1 MQRLFAC
8 PLCGVLEKCLALL
21 RMLPPFDE
29 WNARLWSKRASQ
41 DQSAQLLRFLHC
53 GIAIFARQQSHACLI
68 FTAKAKDNFSNSGN
82 YEKTNTVVFSWD
94 RRRWEHL
101 PNKRTRGRRWI
112 QPAHVGSS
120 KEHNAHREILSPTS
134 GHVAGSELSASS
146 ACLRHLGRIT
156 RQAESTSRVLI
167 GSGHQPMKA
176 RPKLELNSS
185 KRRGHCEEGRAD
197 LTWMQGL
204 VLIHALWSTAWFPLL
219 SSLRAQRWVRRLH
232 SAR

>member
-1 MQRLFAC
+1 MR
-8 PLCGVLEKCLALL
+8 VH
-21 RMLPPFDE
+21 
-29 WNARLWSKRASQ
+29 
-41 DQSAQLLRFLHC
+41 DQSEQAKINQLNSCESSPAESQFSRDNSHMR
-53 GIAIFARQQSHACLI
+53 AWSSQQMQKITFPILG
-68 FTAKAKDNFSNSGN
+68 TTRKP
-82 YEKTNTVVFSWD
+82 TVVFSWD
-94 RRRWEHL
+94 WRRSASSEHL

-120 KEHNAHREILSPTS
+120 KGHNAHREILSPTS
-134 GHVAGSELSASS
+134 GHVAVSELSVSS

-167 GSGHQPMKA
+167 GSGHHPMKA

-185 KRRGHCEEGRAD
+185 KRRGHCGEGRAD
-197 LTWMQGL
+197 LTWMQEL

-219 SSLRAQRWVRRLH
+219 FSLRPQRWVRRLH